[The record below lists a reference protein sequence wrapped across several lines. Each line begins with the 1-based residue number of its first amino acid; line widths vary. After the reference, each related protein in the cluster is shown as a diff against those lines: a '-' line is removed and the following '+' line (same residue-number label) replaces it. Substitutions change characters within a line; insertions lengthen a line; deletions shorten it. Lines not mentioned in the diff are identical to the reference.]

1 MDYSFANK
9 IRPILIKNSPVV
21 IAAALYLVIFTT
33 NI

>member
-1 MDYSFANK
+1 MDHSFAK
-9 IRPILIKNSPVV
+9 RIRPILINNSPVV